1 MKKSDIAMIILVAS
15 TSVLIAFFVAN
26 QIPGLKVD
34 EKGVK
39 VPVAEKITDEVEK
52 PNPKVFNKDAIN
64 PTVQTVIGGGENSNE
79 SAGESSD
86 GN

>member
-15 TSVLIAFFVAN
+15 TSALIAFFVAS

-39 VPVAEKITDEVEK
+39 VPVAEKISEDVEK
-52 PNPKVFNKDAIN
+52 PDPKVFNKDAIN
-64 PTVQTVIGGGENSNE
+64 PTVPTIIGG
-79 SAGESSD
+79 GESSD
-86 GN
+86 GTHSGN